1 MRPSLALALPAPG
14 ARRYKRFMAEREL
27 PEPLR
32 DLDTR
37 LKRLRAEDEEQ
48 ARADAARERGR
59 GLSLALRVGIEL
71 VAALIV
77 GVGMGLLLDSWLG
90 TGPWLLIVF
99 FVLGAA
105 AGMLNVYRA
114 MSGMGGTAGYAKGEA
129 RSGGKP
135 ADTEP
140 KADPSGKR

>member
-1 MRPSLALALPAPG
+1 
-14 ARRYKRFMAEREL
+14 MAERE
-27 PEPLR
+27 PPQALR

-37 LKRLRAEDEEQ
+37 LKRLRPEDDER

-59 GLSLALRVGIEL
+59 GLSLALRVGVEL

-77 GVGMGLLLDSWLG
+77 GVGIGLLLDGWLG
-90 TGPWLLIVF
+90 TAPWLLIVF

-114 MSGMGGTAGYAKGEA
+114 MSGMGSAAGYAREGKRAGDGESTGTA
-129 RSGGKP
+129 
-135 ADTEP
+135 P
-140 KADPSGKR
+140 KADRSGKR

>member
-1 MRPSLALALPAPG
+1 
-14 ARRYKRFMAEREL
+14 MAERE
-27 PEPLR
+27 PPQALR

-37 LKRLRAEDEEQ
+37 LKRLRAEDDEK

-59 GLSLALRVGIEL
+59 GLSLALRVGVEL

-77 GVGMGLLLDSWLG
+77 GVGMGLLLDGWLG
-90 TGPWLLIVF
+90 TTPWLLIVF

-114 MSGMGGTAGYAKGEA
+114 MSGMGHTAGDATEGQ
-129 RSGGKP
+129 RTGDDDP
-135 ADTEP
+135 AGTGP
-140 KADPSGKR
+140 KADRSGKR